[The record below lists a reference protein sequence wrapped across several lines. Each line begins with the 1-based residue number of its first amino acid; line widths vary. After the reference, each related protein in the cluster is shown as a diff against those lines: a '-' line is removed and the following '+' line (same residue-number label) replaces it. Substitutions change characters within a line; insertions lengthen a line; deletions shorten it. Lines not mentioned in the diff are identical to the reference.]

1 MNLLQLSRR
10 GQREREREEQT
21 RPREGNASLLSRRRD
36 THRAPRHCTPPS
48 FGGET
53 TGKALREER
62 HSSRI
67 SIYTRNHR
75 GGDRKREG
83 ERERDRNVSGEEH
96 GTISSSEWRGWSL
109 LRDPTLSNL
118 YTCDWQGST
127 VGRTNLPDEKSMGL
141 KNQFEKIITELKRT
155 RSFVVELQLICA
167 RRNVTI
173 ILARTSTVYTTRRY
187 SIAKEESSGCPSSG
201 QRRGRRGERS
211 NRDR

>member
-10 GQREREREEQT
+10 GQRERERGANTPT
-21 RPREGNASLLSRRRD
+21 RRERILAKSSSRHTPCTKALYTTVFRRR
-36 THRAPRHCTPPS
+36 
-48 FGGET
+48 
-53 TGKALREER
+53 GKALREER

-173 ILARTSTVYTTRRY
+173 ILARISTVYTTRRY
-187 SIAKEESSGCPSSG
+187 SIAKEESSGCPGSG

>member
-1 MNLLQLSRR
+1 M
-10 GQREREREEQT
+10 
-21 RPREGNASLLSRRRD
+21 LSRRRD
-36 THRAPRHCTPPS
+36 THTVHQGTVHHRLSEARRQ
-48 FGGET
+48 GRRYGRRDIRL
-53 TGKALREER
+53 ALA
-62 HSSRI
+62 
-67 SIYTRNHR
+67 YTR
-75 GGDRKREG
+75 GTIEVETERER

-141 KNQFEKIITELKRT
+141 KNQFEKIITELKTT

-187 SIAKEESSGCPSSG
+187 SIAKEESSGCPGSG